1 MNTILHDSQTVPP
14 ITCPDWC
21 TQHEVL
27 DVTDDDGRLVERHH
41 QWLYA
46 QWAPILPERP
56 SVALYVSEASALSW
70 GPSMGL
76 QRFGGPPA
84 SIEPDEARTL
94 AAALLKG
101 AEIVEAARTA
111 TCPGCQRPVVPAE
124 LESRQECYRCEGTR
138 GVAERASR
146 RASMSV
152 VRTAARVGAL

>member
-1 MNTILHDSQTVPP
+1 MKTILHDSQTVPP

-27 DVTDDDGRLVERHH
+27 DVTDDDGRLVERHL

-46 QWAPILPERP
+46 QWAPACPERP
-56 SVALYVSEASALSW
+56 SIAVYVIEASALSW
-70 GPSMGL
+70 GPGMSLRVFDGVPRAL
-76 QRFGGPPA
+76 Q
-84 SIEPDEARTL
+84 PDEARKL
-94 AAALLKG
+94 AAGLLKG
-101 AEIVEAARTA
+101 AEIVEAARSA

-124 LESRQECYRCEGTR
+124 LESRQECYLCEGKR

>member
-1 MNTILHDSQTVPP
+1 MTTTNAIGLPTIHPP
-14 ITCPDWC
+14 CPQWC

-27 DVTDDDGRLVERHH
+27 DVIDDDGRLVERHH

-46 QWAPILPERP
+46 QWAPIFPEWP
-56 SVALYVSEASALSW
+56 SVALYISESSSLPFGPGIALR
-70 GPSMGL
+70 
-76 QRFGGPPA
+76 RFDEPPG
-84 SIEPDEARTL
+84 SIQPDEARRL

-124 LESRQECYRCEGTR
+124 LESRQECYLCEGSR

-152 VRTAARVGAL
+152 VRPEALL

>member
-1 MNTILHDSQTVPP
+1 MKTILHDSQTVPP
-14 ITCPDWC
+14 ITCPGWC

-46 QWAPILPERP
+46 QWAPIQPDRP
-56 SVALYVSEASALSW
+56 SVALYVSEASALSR
-70 GPSMGL
+70 GPGMSL
-76 QRFGGPPA
+76 QRGDGPPMA
-84 SIEPDEARTL
+84 LQPDQARRL
-94 AAALLKG
+94 AAGLLKG

-111 TCPGCQRPVVPAE
+111 TCPGCQRTMVPAE
-124 LESRQECYRCEGTR
+124 LESRQECYLCEGDR
-138 GVAERASR
+138 RVAERASR

>member
-1 MNTILHDSQTVPP
+1 MKTILHDSQTVPP

-27 DVTDDDGRLVERHH
+27 DVTDDEGRLVERHL

-46 QWAPILPERP
+46 QYAPIQPDMP
-56 SVALYVSEASALSW
+56 SIALYVIEASALSR
-70 GPSMGL
+70 GPGMSLRTFDGL
-76 QRFGGPPA
+76 PMTLQ
-84 SIEPDEARTL
+84 PDQARTL

-124 LESRQECYRCEGTR
+124 LESRQECYLCEGTR

>member
-1 MNTILHDSQTVPP
+1 MDTILHDSQTVPP
-14 ITCPDWC
+14 ITCPPWC

-27 DVTDDDGRLVERHH
+27 DVTDDDGRLVERHL

-46 QWAPILPERP
+46 QWVPACPERP
-56 SVALYVSEASALSW
+56 SIAVYVIEASALSS
-70 GPSMGL
+70 GPGMSLRTFDGVPMAL
-76 QRFGGPPA
+76 Q
-84 SIEPDEARTL
+84 PDQARRL

-124 LESRQECYRCEGTR
+124 LENRQECYWCEGDR
-138 GVAERASR
+138 RVAERASR

-152 VRTAARVGAL
+152 VRTAARVGAF